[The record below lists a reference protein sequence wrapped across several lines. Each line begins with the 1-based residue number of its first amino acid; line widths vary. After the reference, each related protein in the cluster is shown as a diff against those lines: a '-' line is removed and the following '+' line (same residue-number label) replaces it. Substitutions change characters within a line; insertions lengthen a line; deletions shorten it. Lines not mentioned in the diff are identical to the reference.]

1 MDDIITNTTIK
12 VRSKNTGK
20 VYNAQ
25 YVVERP
31 AGEYGMVWAWIR
43 IDTEFGIF
51 LEAYR
56 ATVFDA
62 IGDLRAKMGHCVR
75 CHRRPAGQ
83 DGQLGEGLTLSH
95 RLRK

>member
-51 LEAYR
+51 LDAYR
-56 ATVFDA
+56 ATVSDA
-62 IGDLRAKMGHCVR
+62 IGDLRVKMANWER
-75 CHRRPAGQ
+75 A
-83 DGQLGEGLTLSH
+83 
-95 RLRK
+95 